1 MTAVLNS
8 VADRESFQLPEEA
21 AKQVIED
28 SNGNL
33 RKALLVM
40 EALKMQ
46 S

>member
-1 MTAVLNS
+1 MATVLNT
-8 VADRESFQLPEEA
+8 VADRENFQLPEEA
-21 AKQVIED
+21 AKQIIED